1 MANNKLF
8 ITTIL
13 TQHTFNNVWYV
24 DFSAIQHMTPNKNW
38 FISYSESWPKEK
50 IFLGDENSYEIAQ
63 KGVVV
68 VELEYG

>member
-1 MANNKLF
+1 M
-8 ITTIL
+8 
-13 TQHTFNNVWYV
+13 WYV